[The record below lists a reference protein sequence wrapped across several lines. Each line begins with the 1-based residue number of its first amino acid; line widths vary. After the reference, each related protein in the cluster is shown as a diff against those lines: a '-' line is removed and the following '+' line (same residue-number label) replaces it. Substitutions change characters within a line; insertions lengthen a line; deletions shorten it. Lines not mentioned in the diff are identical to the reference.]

1 MLYPSLEKF
10 LWLDQIQP
18 RHRSQVGE
26 KAFYLSQLKQR
37 GYHVVPGFAI
47 PTPAMREFLET
58 IHWIDPLFADL
69 PNSSLH
75 LDVDNA
81 RQLQLV
87 AKAIRQEM
95 IEAVLP
101 VKWESVLTSIA
112 DQLEAQTLILRP
124 SLAMPSA
131 SSWKMAGLLDAQV
144 CAREPDAIAAGIKRV
159 WAELFRARSLLY
171 WRRKGIQLNQIN
183 LAILVQPIYN
193 SLASGV
199 LLTNSTNWE
208 IQATYGLEM
217 AISRGEVLPDYYQ
230 VQPKTGTVLMQQLGV
245 KTLAYNVTD
254 LPIAKMPIGK
264 NGDNLPVKTF
274 VVSESHQKA
283 YALPEEYLKQLI
295 QLQQELAA
303 ELGSRFTLEWTL
315 TATESENSTSQLQIT
330 QIYSEQEVGR
340 MGVTEQGNKERE
352 NKRERENINSSLP
365 DGGSPTPVPPYSP
378 APLLRG
384 LGAST
389 GRAIGL
395 ALTISEFDPN
405 LATIATG
412 RILVLKT
419 LHPDWLPLLKRSVAV
434 VAEQGGMTCHA
445 AIVARELGIPAI
457 VGVRDATQILQSGNS
472 LIVDGDR
479 GEIYLVED
487 EAVTL
492 SETAKGKGKSGMEE
506 ELHQLE
512 EQNMNH
518 SDGIQGAGTLA
529 LKEKYLAVANFPFP
543 IATELMVN
551 LSQPSTIE
559 RAARLPVDGIGLLR
573 SELMFLEVLEGQHP
587 NRWLTVG
594 RRQELI
600 ELIAHAISQFTS
612 AFAPRPVFYRSLD
625 WRSHE
630 FQSLTPLFAN
640 EVNPMLGIR
649 GTFSYLQDPTLFDI
663 ELAALYRVYQ
673 SGYKNI
679 HLLLPFVRTV
689 EEFSFCRHRVEQ
701 IGFFKEPHFQI
712 WIVAEVPSVLF
723 LVADYVKAG
732 VQGISIGTNDLTQLL
747 LGVDRDRAEMASTFD
762 EQNPAVKKAIAQL
775 IRDAK
780 EAGIPCSICGQAPV
794 HHPEI
799 IDDLVRWGIKSIS
812 VSLDAVDRTYS
823 RIARAEQRLLLDSAR
838 QQLR

>member
-37 GYHVVPGFAI
+37 GYPVVPGFAI
-47 PTPAMREFLET
+47 PTPALREFLET

-87 AKAIRQEM
+87 AKAIRQEI

-101 VKWESVLTSIA
+101 VKWESILTSIA
-112 DQLEAQTLILRP
+112 NQLEAPTLILRP
-124 SLAMPSA
+124 SLAMPSTN
-131 SSWKMAGLLDAQV
+131 SWKMVGLLEAQT
-144 CAREPDAIAAGIKRV
+144 CAREPNAIAAGIKRT

-171 WRRKGIQLNQIN
+171 WRRKGIQLDEIN

-193 SLASGV
+193 SLASG
-199 LLTNSTNWE
+199 LLVAKSPNWE
-208 IQATYGLEM
+208 IQASYGLEM
-217 AISRGEVLPDYYQ
+217 AILRGEVQPDCYQ
-230 VQPKTGTVLMQQLGV
+230 VQPETGTVASQQLGV

-254 LPIAKMPIGK
+254 LSIATLPIGK
-264 NGDNLPVKTF
+264 NGDDLPIKTF
-274 VVSESHQKA
+274 MVSESHQKEF
-283 YALPEEYLKQLI
+283 ALPEEYLKQLI
-295 QLQQELAA
+295 HLQQKLAA
-303 ELGSRFTLEWTL
+303 ELNSHLTLEWTL
-315 TATESENSTSQLQIT
+315 TVTGAENSTSQLQIT
-330 QIYSEQEVGR
+330 QVHSEQEVGR
-340 MGVTEQGNKERE
+340 MGVTEQGN
-352 NKRERENINSSLP
+352 RERENIHPPLPSRSS
-365 DGGSPTPVPPYSP
+365 

-384 LGAST
+384 LAAST

-395 ALTISEFDPN
+395 ALKISEFDPN
-405 LATIATG
+405 LATMAAG
-412 RILVLKT
+412 KILVLKT

-445 AIVARELGIPAI
+445 AIIARELGIPAV
-457 VGVRDATQILQSGNS
+457 VGVRDATQILQAGDS
-472 LIVDGDR
+472 LLVDGDR
-479 GEIYLVED
+479 GEIYVMEN
-487 EAVTL
+487 EAIAL
-492 SETAKGKGKSGMEE
+492 SEGTRNNRKSEMEE
-506 ELHQLE
+506 ELQELE
-512 EQNMNH
+512 EQKNISG
-518 SDGIQGAGTLA
+518 SDSIPITAIEEPKA
-529 LKEKYLAVANFPFP
+529 KYLPATNFPVP

-551 LSQPSTIE
+551 LSQPMTIE
-559 RAARLPVDGIGLLR
+559 RAAKLPVDGIGLLR
-573 SELMFLEVLEGQHP
+573 SELMLLEVLEGQHP
-587 NRWLTVG
+587 SRWLSVG
-594 RRQELI
+594 RKQELI

-630 FQSLTPLFAN
+630 FQSLTPLFVN
-640 EVNPMLGIR
+640 EVNPMLGMR

-679 HLLLPFVRTV
+679 RLLLPFVRTV
-689 EEFSFCRHRVEQ
+689 QEFSFCRHRVEKF
-701 IGFFKEPHFQI
+701 GFFYEPHFQL

-747 LGVDRDRAEMASTFD
+747 LGVDRDRAEMANSFD
-762 EQNPAVKKAIAQL
+762 EQNPAVKKAIYQL

-780 EAGIPCSICGQAPV
+780 AAGIPCSICGQAPV
-794 HHPEI
+794 QHPEL
-799 IDDLVRWGIKSIS
+799 IDDLVRWGISSIS
-812 VSLDAVDRTYS
+812 VSLDAVDRTYA
-823 RIARAEQRLLLDSAR
+823 RIARAEQRLLLDAAR
-838 QQLR
+838 QRTS